1 MCSRLYKKGSRFKCL
16 IQFHCPFCN
25 NRLPQSHLLTSCKQ
39 KSPRRWCTWLL
50 TMWSWWGTGVGE
62 WCSLQLCSSSQ
73 SWPDCLI
80 WVSCSSAVWDLM
92 ESRHVSHPGN
102 PFHYIFEITMTAS
115 LPRYFS
121 SSSLMQSSMLHSWGT
136 LGPLLQWC
144 PVKLKILYFQVST
157 KVLSTHT
164 VSMFWK
170 PVTKC
175 LITEVN
181 LNYANLQWCWLLSL
195 PQCCAKDIQPSLS
208 SGHRVVKKPRA
219 SISDLLWANSPRGGS
234 RAWWPREA
242 AALWSAAATHPTSP
256 FSNSHHWGINT
267 WYANYFP
274 VASVKT
280 AGAKPIIHGIHDE
293 GDHLMLCEWQW
304 QVLRVAGTEITVTFK
319 LLYSFLSKLYINVF
333 QWLIQC
339 TASRHRCW

>member
-1 MCSRLYKKGSRFKCL
+1 M
-16 IQFHCPFCN
+16 
-25 NRLPQSHLLTSCKQ
+25 SCQ
-39 KSPRRWCTWLL
+39 AEDFIL
-50 TMWSWWGTGVGE
+50 
-62 WCSLQLCSSSQ
+62 SSQ
-73 SWPDCLI
+73 
-80 WVSCSSAVWDLM
+80 
-92 ESRHVSHPGN
+92 H
-102 PFHYIFEITMTAS
+102 
-115 LPRYFS
+115 
-121 SSSLMQSSMLHSWGT
+121 
-136 LGPLLQWC
+136 
-144 PVKLKILYFQVST
+144 
-157 KVLSTHT
+157 LSVINTHT

-208 SGHRVVKKPRA
+208 SGHRVVKEPRA

-280 AGAKPIIHGIHDE
+280 PGAKPVIHGIH
-293 GDHLMLCEWQW
+293 EWRWSSDALWVTLASFKGCWYWDNSYLQ
-304 QVLRVAGTEITVTFK
+304 TVVQ
-319 LLYSFLSKLYINVF
+319 FLSKPYINVF

-339 TASRHRCW
+339 TASRHHCW